1 MLLFFVTPCLVVTAQ
16 EWISIKKNK
25 QKQVFIWITIVINIC
40 TYHSLQCCTVKCFAS
55 HFFFFAFSVI
65 LFFLM
70 CKGPKKSLSKSYIRW
85 LEWQE
90 SNKTPLEVKQE
101 TENLNDKN
109 ILNHVI
115 WSWNPLIHEQKP
127 NISKIDKVST
137 CELKSWRLQ
146 SQKKI
151 ISALLPGS
159 CATFEVDPSAS
170 QKSKST
176 TGVDESSVLNWWFY
190 VKIEL
195 IFMNLLFFHFCRRLK
210 D

>member
-1 MLLFFVTPCLVVTAQ
+1 M
-16 EWISIKKNK
+16 I
-25 QKQVFIWITIVINIC
+25 
-40 TYHSLQCCTVKCFAS
+40 
-55 HFFFFAFSVI
+55 FFFQ
-65 LFFLM
+65 M
-70 CKGPKKSLSKSYIRW
+70 CKGPKKSLSKSYFHW

-90 SNKTPLEVKQE
+90 SNKTPLDVKQE

-109 ILNHVI
+109 IFNHVI

-127 NISKIDKVST
+127 NISKINKVST

-151 ISALLPGS
+151 ISALLPDL
-159 CATFEVDPSAS
+159 CAAFEVDPSAS

-176 TGVDESSVLNWWFY
+176 TAVDESSVLNWWFY

-195 IFMNLLFFHFCRRLK
+195 IFMNLLFCHFCRRLK

>member
-40 TYHSLQCCTVKCFAS
+40 MYHSLQCCTVKCFAS
-55 HFFFFAFSVI
+55 HFFFL
-65 LFFLM
+65 LFQWFCFFWCVKVL
-70 CKGPKKSLSKSYIRW
+70 KNHYQSHISRW

-90 SNKTPLEVKQE
+90 SNKTPLDVKQE